1 MGFQI
6 PLMIINRRGVSI
18 MSVIFPNPRVSRLRV
33 VRALRLFRK
42 VGKIKKEY
50 SEKVFSGNFRIRS
63 EILSSES

>member
-33 VRALRLFRK
+33 VRALRLFWK
-42 VGKIKKEY
+42 VVMIKKEY
-50 SEKVFSGNFRIRS
+50 SDKVFSWNFRKGS

>member
-42 VGKIKKEY
+42 VGKDKERIFR
-50 SEKVFSGNFRIRS
+50 KGVFGEFQKSF
-63 EILSSES
+63 